1 MTREI
6 SCQEASRYVF
16 RYLDGELEP
25 ATEAELEN
33 HLRQCRKCLGVVE
46 FERQVIEFVK
56 RNAGAVENTPRG
68 LRERIERLLSDE
80 PADGEDR

>member
-6 SCQEASRYVF
+6 DCQEASRYVF

-25 ATEAELEN
+25 ATESELEN

-46 FERQVIEFVK
+46 FERRVIDFVK
-56 RNAGAVENTPRG
+56 RSASTVENAPRE

-80 PADGEDR
+80 PAAGENR